1 MLKLVEMSS
10 ADPGQNANPQA
21 SSNSPANHSS
31 NSHAPGES
39 ARDTARDTAR
49 KNTRDN
55 PDGSVNPSL
64 LDEVLQNTLSLDSVS
79 PRELSDLIDIGRRYY
94 GQPLAEEPIGIELV
108 EVVLRHRLAA
118 VAPQQ
123 DQRREMARQITESLL
138 SDPSCE
144 SRLRAFWDQLLEAAR

>member
-10 ADPGQNANPQA
+10 ADPGQNANPHT

-31 NSHAPGES
+31 ISHAPGES
-39 ARDTARDTAR
+39 ARDAAR
-49 KNTRDN
+49 KNTQEKL
-55 PDGSVNPSL
+55 DGSVNPSL

-94 GQPLAEEPIGIELV
+94 GEPLAEEPIGIELV

-144 SRLRAFWDQLLEAAR
+144 SRLRAFWHQLLEAAR